1 MTAPAIRPAVAADH
15 PHLLALWLASVR
27 ATHAFLGEDDVQALV
42 PVVREVVLPGLE
54 IWVLEFVP
62 GAPAGFMGL
71 DGAAVEA
78 LFVAPDHFRK
88 GVGKMLLAH
97 ARRLK
102 GALSV
107 DVNEQN
113 PQALAFYL
121 QCGFVQVGR
130 SALDAAGR
138 PFPILHL
145 REA

>member
-1 MTAPAIRPAVAADH
+1 MTAPAIRLAVAADH
-15 PHLLALWLASVR
+15 PH
-27 ATHAFLGEDDVQALV
+27 
-42 PVVREVVLPGLE
+42 
-54 IWVLEFVP
+54 
-62 GAPAGFMGL
+62 
-71 DGAAVEA
+71 
-78 LFVAPDHFRK
+78 
-88 GVGKMLLAH
+88 LLAH

-130 SALDAAGR
+130 SPLDPAGR